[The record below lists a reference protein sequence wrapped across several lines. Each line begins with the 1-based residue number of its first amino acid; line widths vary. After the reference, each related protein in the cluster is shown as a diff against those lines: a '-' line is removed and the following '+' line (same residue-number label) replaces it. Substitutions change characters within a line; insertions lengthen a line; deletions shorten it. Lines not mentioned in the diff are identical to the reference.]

1 MKTRNLISMGMLT
14 ALLAACSNELEMPGA
29 TVGNDAARPSAGKV
43 VIVPNV
49 AGNETDATTRAE
61 WTGRGWKFGAGD
73 NFGAMLMDT
82 WNGTNEGNTTVDDY
96 TFTDYVHTNYKYT
109 ADGEGL
115 VWACK
120 DDDNALA
127 GNYFFYYPYDEK
139 LRERGYVRAELNN
152 HQLNYDK
159 KTGDIDWSYAV
170 RDNQRYL
177 GYAFIPSSNEDIN
190 EIPVDF
196 YPLFATPKFKLHNLS
211 GNEIRLMKLIIR
223 THQHGPADTPDLM
236 PSKVAIAPLSGD
248 FKSVAEDYPEMT
260 QKEQIASLFSHS
272 TRVLDG
278 WFAQQ
283 INSASTGLESDNE
296 EGVYEYTI
304 EFGPDYT
311 LGTDEIFKACA
322 VMPAGKYY
330 NFDVFAFVQ
339 LAKSGKTGVIS
350 LRSLKTADWSAFDS
364 QNGSMQTV
372 LKPGIQ
378 QVLTASFDAQSIE
391 NLALNDFAVN
401 TSADLEEILKFKAE
415 DGGLDLVVIKTLG
428 DKVEMTQGVYD
439 WLADES
445 HKGIQVQIDGTLVIP
460 AGLPEDA
467 IDQLATAV
475 TGNPVIETT
484 FVNKGTQVVEKPI
497 KADIINDGTITV
509 VRQEGDV
516 ENNGKFTGI
525 YVDGTVTNNKGAELV
540 ITSDDTT
547 TGRVTTVFNY
557 GTAET
562 EGQLWNFTN
571 YAGGNWFV
579 RGDQTVENSVDN
591 YAGATIQVDN
601 DVTLTDNTTAKK
613 AFKVNNG
620 TVQNFG
626 TIDRI
631 YQNKGVIYN
640 GNEADTDATL
650 KLAVNTLDVVTD
662 SEGSVT
668 KDGGYIYNYG
678 YIYDVE
684 TNSGNIFMQ
693 AGTAKIEFR
702 NTTNGN
708 GNIENTLD
716 GDIKNIGS
724 QHVIYTA
731 SGQAVWKIM
740 DDLKDY
746 GLYTD
751 LVFATNYTLRNGVN
765 ISWGSIGTQNLKTI
779 TVAENAIIDIAE
791 SASVI
796 LGWSGQTGITNYGM
810 INLNHDATLSGG
822 GIENWGTVKLNNN
835 STINQTV
842 GNNGDGKIEDLRK

>member
-14 ALLAACSNELEMPGA
+14 ALLAACSNELETPGA
-29 TVGNDAARPSAGKV
+29 AIGNGDAARPSAGKV

-49 AGNETDATTRAE
+49 AGDDAATRAD
-61 WTGRGWKFGAGD
+61 WTGTGWSFEAGD
-73 NFGAMLMDT
+73 EFGAMLMDT
-82 WNGTNEGNTTVDDY
+82 WNGTHEGSTTVNDY

-109 ADGEGL
+109 ADASGK
-115 VWACK
+115 VWACQ
-120 DDDNALA
+120 DDDAPSA
-127 GNYFFYYPYDEK
+127 GNYFFYYPYNQDF
-139 LRERGYVRAELNN
+139 RERGYVRTTLNN
-152 HQLNYDK
+152 HQLNYDEE
-159 KTGDIDWSYAV
+159 TGDIDWSYAV
-170 RDNQRYL
+170 RDNQKYL

-211 GNEIRLMKLIIR
+211 GNDIRLMKLIIR
-223 THQHGPADTPDLM
+223 THQEGPAATPMLM
-236 PSKVAIAPLSGD
+236 PSKVAIAPLSGE
-248 FKSVAEDYPEMT
+248 FKTVAEDYPGMT

-278 WFAQQ
+278 AFAQQ
-283 INSASTGLESDNE
+283 INSASTGLESDNQ

-304 EFGPDYT
+304 EFGDNYV

-322 VMPAGKYY
+322 VMPAGEYY
-330 NFDVFAFVQ
+330 DFDVFAFVQ

-350 LRSLKTADWSAFDS
+350 LRTLKTADWSAFDS

-475 TGNPVIETT
+475 TGNPVIVTT

-525 YVDGTVTNNKGAELV
+525 YVDGTVTNNEGAELV

-579 RGDQTVENSVDN
+579 RGDLTVENSVN
-591 YAGATIQVDN
+591 NHAGATIQVDN
-601 DVTLTDNTTAKK
+601 NVTLTDNTTTKK
-613 AFKVNNG
+613 AFEVNNG

-662 SEGSVT
+662 SEGNVT

-702 NTTNGN
+702 ADNNGT
-708 GNIENTLD
+708 GNIENTLH

-724 QHVIYTA
+724 QNVIYTA
-731 SGQAVWKIM
+731 AGKAFEDVLEEMLTYGKYTELVIAT
-740 DDLKDY
+740 DY
-746 GLYTD
+746 TMEDGTIVD
-751 LVFATNYTLRNGVN
+751 TNHAGANMKKL
-765 ISWGSIGTQNLKTI
+765 TI
-779 TVAENAIIDIAE
+779 AENAKVTIDYNANVQFGG
-791 SASVI
+791 ASISVY
-796 LGWSGQTGITNYGM
+796 NYGLIS
-810 INLNHDATLSGG
+810 INHGATLETGDVYNYG
-822 GIENWGTVKLNNN
+822 AIKKNNN
-835 STINQTV
+835 ATHTITTGTTV
-842 GNNGDGKIEDLRK
+842 NGNPVELFD

>member
-49 AGNETDATTRAE
+49 VGNETDATTRAE
-61 WTGRGWKFGAGD
+61 WTGRGWKFEAGD
-73 NFGAMLMDT
+73 DFGAMLMDT
-82 WNGTNEGNTTVDDY
+82 WNGTNEGNTTVNDY

-127 GNYFFYYPYDEK
+127 GNYFFYYRYDEK

-211 GNEIRLMKLIIR
+211 GNDIRLMKLIIR
-223 THQHGPADTPDLM
+223 THQHGPADTPMLM

-260 QKEQIASLFSHS
+260 QKEQIASLFSHG

-278 WFAQQ
+278 WFAQP
-283 INSASTGLESDNE
+283 INSASAGLEPDNE

-322 VMPAGKYY
+322 VMPAGEYY

-401 TSADLEEILKFKAE
+401 TTADLEEILKFKAE
-415 DGGLDLVVIKTLG
+415 DGGKDLVVIKTLG
-428 DKVEMTQGVYD
+428 DEVEMSQTVYD
-439 WLADES
+439 WLADEA
-445 HKGIQVQIDGTLVIP
+445 HAGIRVQIDGTIVIP
-460 AGLPEDA
+460 EGLPEDA
-467 IDQLATAV
+467 IDKWATPF
-475 TGNPVIETT
+475 TNGLPVIETT
-484 FVNKGTQVVEKPI
+484 FINKGTQVVELPL
-497 KADIINDGTITV
+497 KADIINEGTATV
-509 VRQEGDV
+509 IDMEGDV
-516 ENNGKFTGI
+516 TNSGKFTG
-525 YVDGTVTNNKGAELV
+525 VKVVGTVTNGATDDHGAELV

-547 TGRVTTVFNY
+547 TGQVTTVFNY

-562 EGQLWNFTN
+562 EGLLWNFTN

-579 RGDQTVENSVDN
+579 RGDQTVNNSVN
-591 YAGATIQVDN
+591 NHAGATIQVDN
-601 DVTLTDNTTAKK
+601 DVVLTDAK
-613 AFKVNNG
+613 ASFDAINNEG
-620 TVQNFG
+620 TIQNFG
-626 TIDRI
+626 TINRV
-631 YQNKGVIYN
+631 YENKGVIYN

-650 KLAVNTLDVVTD
+650 RIASNY
-662 SEGSVT
+662 VT
-668 KDGGYIYNYG
+668 KDANYVKVNGFIYNYG
-678 YIYDVE
+678 HITDMSFNDGIIY
-684 TNSGNIFMQ
+684 MQ
-693 AGTAKIEFR
+693 AGTAKVEFKK
-702 NTTNGN
+702 TDNGK
-708 GNIENTLD
+708 GDIENTLH
-716 GDIKNIGS
+716 GDILNIGE
-724 QHVIYTA
+724 QNVIYTA
-731 SGQAVWKIM
+731 AGKAIEDVLDEM
-740 DDLKDY
+740 LTY
-746 GLYTD
+746 GKYTE
-751 LVFATNYTLRNGVN
+751 LVIATNYTLEDGVA
-765 ISWGSIGTQNLKTI
+765 ISRTTAGNEMEKITI
-779 TVAENAIIDIAE
+779 AANAIVDIDYDADVQMGGEYI
-791 SASVI
+791 S
-796 LGWSGQTGITNYGM
+796 LYNYGLLT
-810 INLNHDATLSGG
+810 INHGAELLTGDIYNY
-822 GIENWGTVKLNNN
+822 GTVKKNNN
-835 STINQTV
+835 ATLTFAGLCAYQV
-842 GNNGDGKIEDLRK
+842 DGTQESFD

>member
-61 WTGRGWKFGAGD
+61 WTGRGWKFEAGD
-73 NFGAMLMDT
+73 DFGAMLMDT

-223 THQHGPADTPDLM
+223 THQHGPADTPMLM

-278 WFAQQ
+278 WFAQP
-283 INSASTGLESDNE
+283 INPASAGLESDNE

-322 VMPAGKYY
+322 VMPAGEYY

-401 TSADLEEILKFKAE
+401 TTADLEEILKFKAE
-415 DGGLDLVVIKTLG
+415 DGGKDLVVIKTLG
-428 DKVEMTQGVYD
+428 DEVEMSQTVYD
-439 WLADES
+439 WLADEA
-445 HKGIQVQIDGTLVIP
+445 HAGIRVQIDGTIVIP
-460 AGLPEDA
+460 EGLPEDA
-467 IDQLATAV
+467 IDKWATPF
-475 TGNPVIETT
+475 TNGLPVIETT
-484 FVNKGTQVVEKPI
+484 FINKGTQVVELPL
-497 KADIINDGTITV
+497 KADIINEGTATV
-509 VRQEGDV
+509 VRMEGNV
-516 ENNGKFTGI
+516 TNSGKFTGI
-525 YVDGTVTNNKGAELV
+525 YVDGNVTNEEGAELV

-547 TGRVTTVFNY
+547 TGYVTTVFNY

-562 EGQLWNFTN
+562 EGLLWNFTN
-571 YAGGNWFV
+571 FAGGNWFV
-579 RGDQTVENSVDN
+579 RGDQTVNNSVN
-591 YAGATIQVDN
+591 NHAGATIQVDN
-601 DVTLTDNTTAKK
+601 DVVLTDAKASFDAIK
-613 AFKVNNG
+613 NNG
-620 TVQNFG
+620 TIQNFG
-626 TIDRI
+626 TINRV
-631 YQNKGVIYN
+631 YENKGVIYN

-650 KLAVNTLDVVTD
+650 KIASNY
-662 SEGSVT
+662 VT
-668 KDGGYIYNYG
+668 KDANYVKVNGFIYNYG
-678 YIYDVE
+678 HITDMSFNDGIIY
-684 TNSGNIFMQ
+684 MQ
-693 AGTAKIEFR
+693 AGTAKVEFKK
-702 NTTNGN
+702 TDNGK
-708 GNIENTLD
+708 GDIENTLH
-716 GDIKNIGS
+716 GDILNIGE
-724 QHVIYTA
+724 QNVIYTA
-731 SGQAVWKIM
+731 AGKAIEDVLDEM
-740 DDLKDY
+740 LTY
-746 GLYTD
+746 GKYTE
-751 LVFATNYTLRNGVN
+751 LVIATNYTLEDGVA
-765 ISWGSIGTQNLKTI
+765 ISRTTAGAGMLKITI
-779 TVAENAIIDIAE
+779 AANAIVDIDYDADVQMGGEYI
-791 SASVI
+791 S
-796 LGWSGQTGITNYGM
+796 LYNYGLLT
-810 INLNHDATLSGG
+810 INHGAELLTGDIYNY
-822 GIENWGTVKLNNN
+822 GTVKKNNN
-835 STINQTV
+835 ATLTFAGLCAYQVAGTQESF
-842 GNNGDGKIEDLRK
+842 D

>member
-61 WTGRGWKFGAGD
+61 WTGRGWKFEAD
-73 NFGAMLMDT
+73 DDFGAMLMDT
-82 WNGTNEGNTTVDDY
+82 WNGTNEGNTTVNDY

-139 LRERGYVRAELNN
+139 LRERGYVRPELNN

-223 THQHGPADTPDLM
+223 THQHGPADTPMLM

-248 FKSVAEDYPEMT
+248 FESVAEDYPEMT

-278 WFAQQ
+278 WFAQP
-283 INSASTGLESDNE
+283 INPASAGLESDNE

-322 VMPAGKYY
+322 VMPAGEYF

-350 LRSLKTADWSAFDS
+350 LRNLKTADWSEFDS

-401 TSADLEEILKFKAE
+401 TTADLEEILKFKAE
-415 DGGLDLVVIKTLG
+415 DGGKDLVVIKTLG
-428 DKVEMTQGVYD
+428 DEVEMSQTVYD
-439 WLADES
+439 WLADEA
-445 HKGIQVQIDGTLVIP
+445 HAGIRVQIDGTIVIP
-460 AGLPEDA
+460 EGLPEDA
-467 IDQLATAV
+467 IDKWATPF
-475 TGNPVIETT
+475 TNGLPVIETT
-484 FVNKGTQVVEKPI
+484 FINKGTQVVELPL
-497 KADIINDGTITV
+497 KADIINEGTATV
-509 VRQEGDV
+509 VRMEGNV
-516 ENNGKFTGI
+516 TNSGKFTGI
-525 YVDGTVTNNKGAELV
+525 YVDGNVTNEEGAELV

-547 TGRVTTVFNY
+547 TGQVTTVFNY

-562 EGQLWNFTN
+562 EGTLWNFTN

-579 RGDQTVENSVDN
+579 RGDQIVNNSVN
-591 YAGATIQVDN
+591 NHAGATIQVDN
-601 DVTLTDNTTAKK
+601 DVVLTDAKASFDAIK
-613 AFKVNNG
+613 NNG
-620 TVQNFG
+620 TIQNFG
-626 TIDRI
+626 TINRV
-631 YQNKGVIYN
+631 YENKGVIYN

-650 KLAVNTLDVVTD
+650 RIASNY
-662 SEGSVT
+662 VT
-668 KDGGYIYNYG
+668 KDANDVKVNGFIYNYG
-678 YIYDVE
+678 HITDMSFNDGIIY
-684 TNSGNIFMQ
+684 MQ
-693 AGTAKIEFR
+693 AGTAKVEFKK
-702 NTTNGN
+702 TDNGK
-708 GNIENTLD
+708 GDIENTLH
-716 GDIKNIGS
+716 GDILNIGE
-724 QHVIYTA
+724 QNVIYTA
-731 SGQAVWKIM
+731 AG
-740 DDLKDY
+740 KDIEDVLDEMLTY
-746 GLYTD
+746 GKYTE
-751 LVFATNYTLRNGVN
+751 LVIATNYTLEDGVA
-765 ISWGSIGTQNLKTI
+765 ISRTTAGNEMEKITI
-779 TVAENAIIDIAE
+779 AANAIVDIDYDADVQMGGEYI
-791 SASVI
+791 S
-796 LGWSGQTGITNYGM
+796 LYNYGLLT
-810 INLNHDATLSGG
+810 INHGAELLTGDIYNY
-822 GIENWGTVKLNNN
+822 GTVKKNNN
-835 STINQTV
+835 ATLTFAGSCAYQVAGTQESF
-842 GNNGDGKIEDLRK
+842 D

>member
-1 MKTRNLISMGMLT
+1 MKTKKLISMGML
-14 ALLAACSNELEMPGA
+14 ASLLAACSNELEMPGTA
-29 TVGNDAARPSAGKV
+29 IGNGDAARPTAGQV
-43 VIVPNV
+43 AIVPNLV
-49 AGNETDATTRAE
+49 EGDEDAATRAD
-61 WTGRGWKFGAGD
+61 WTGTRWQFEAGD
-73 NFGAMLMDT
+73 DFGAMLMDT
-82 WNGTNEGNTTVDDY
+82 WNGTNEGSTTVNDY

-109 ADGEGL
+109 ADASGK
-115 VWACK
+115 VWACQ
-120 DDDNALA
+120 DDDAPSA
-127 GNYFFYYPYDEK
+127 GNYFFYYPYNQDF
-139 LRERGYVRAELNN
+139 RERGYVRTTLNN
-152 HQLNYDK
+152 HQLNYDEE
-159 KTGDIDWSYAV
+159 TGDIDWSYAV
-170 RDNQRYL
+170 RDNQKYL

-211 GNEIRLMKLIIR
+211 GNDIRLMKLIIR
-223 THQHGPADTPDLM
+223 THQEGPAATPMLM
-236 PSKVAIAPLSGD
+236 PSKVAIAPLSGE
-248 FKSVAEDYPEMT
+248 FKTVAEDYPGMT

-278 WFAQQ
+278 AFAQQ
-283 INSASTGLESDNE
+283 INSASKGLESDNQ

-304 EFGPDYT
+304 EFGDNYV

-322 VMPAGKYY
+322 VMPAGEYY
-330 NFDVFAFVQ
+330 DFDVFAFVQ

-350 LRSLKTADWSAFDS
+350 LRTLKTADWSAFDS

-579 RGDQTVENSVDN
+579 RGDQTVEKSVN
-591 YAGATIQVDN
+591 NNAGATIQVDN

-613 AFKVNNG
+613 AFEVNNG

-662 SEGSVT
+662 SEGNVT

-702 NTTNGN
+702 ADNNGT
-708 GNIENTLD
+708 GNIENTLH
-716 GDIKNIGS
+716 GDIKHIGT
-724 QHVIYTA
+724 QNVIYTA
-731 SGQAVWKIM
+731 AGKPFRVVM
-740 DDLKDY
+740 DEMKDY
-746 GLYTD
+746 GKYSE
-751 LVFATNYTLRNGVN
+751 LVISSDYTLRGN
-765 ISWGSIGTQNLKTI
+765 I
-779 TVAENAIIDIAE
+779 TVNRNSIDNQRLTKITIAKNAIVDIAE
-791 SASVI
+791 SANVT
-796 LGWSGQTGITNYGM
+796 LGSSAVELVNNGLLNI
-810 INLNHDATLSGG
+810 NHDATFTTT
-822 GIENWGTVKLNNN
+822 TVTNNGSIKKNNN
-835 STINQTV
+835 ATFNYTTFN
-842 GNNGDGKIEDLRK
+842 GNDVEWFD

>member
-49 AGNETDATTRAE
+49 VGNETDATTRAE
-61 WTGRGWKFGAGD
+61 WTGRGWKFEAGD
-73 NFGAMLMDT
+73 DFGAMLMDT
-82 WNGTNEGNTTVDDY
+82 WNGTNEGNTTVNDY

-139 LRERGYVRAELNN
+139 LRERGYVRPELNN

-211 GNEIRLMKLIIR
+211 GNDIRLMKLIIR
-223 THQHGPADTPDLM
+223 THQHGPADTPMLM
-236 PSKVAIAPLSGD
+236 PSKVAIAPLSGG
-248 FKSVAEDYPEMT
+248 FESVAEDYPEMT

-278 WFAQQ
+278 WFAQP
-283 INSASTGLESDNE
+283 INSASAGLESDNE

-322 VMPAGKYY
+322 VMPAGEYY

-350 LRSLKTADWSAFDS
+350 LRNLKKADWSDFDS

-401 TSADLEEILKFKAE
+401 TTADLEEILKFKAE
-415 DGGLDLVVIKTLG
+415 DGGKDLVVIKTLG
-428 DKVEMTQGVYD
+428 DEVEMSQTVYD
-439 WLADES
+439 WLADEA
-445 HKGIQVQIDGTLVIP
+445 HAGIRVQIDGTIVIP
-460 AGLPEDA
+460 EGLPEDA
-467 IDQLATAV
+467 IDKWATPF
-475 TGNPVIETT
+475 TNGLPVIETT
-484 FVNKGTQVVEKPI
+484 FINKGTQVVELPL
-497 KADIINDGTITV
+497 KADIINEGTATV
-509 VRQEGDV
+509 IYMEGDV
-516 ENNGKFTGI
+516 TNSGKFTG
-525 YVDGTVTNNKGAELV
+525 VKVVGTVTNGATDDHGAELV

-547 TGRVTTVFNY
+547 TGQVTTVFNY

-562 EGQLWNFTN
+562 EGLLWNFTN

-579 RGDQTVENSVDN
+579 RGDQTVNNSVN
-591 YAGATIQVDN
+591 NHAGATIQVDN
-601 DVTLTDNTTAKK
+601 DVVLTDAK
-613 AFKVNNG
+613 ASFDAINNEG
-620 TVQNFG
+620 TIQNFG
-626 TIDRI
+626 TINRV
-631 YQNKGVIYN
+631 YENKGVIYN

-650 KLAVNTLDVVTD
+650 RIASNY
-662 SEGSVT
+662 VT
-668 KDGGYIYNYG
+668 KDAGVKVNGFIYNYG
-678 YIYDVE
+678 HITDMSFNDGIIY
-684 TNSGNIFMQ
+684 MQ
-693 AGTAKIEFR
+693 AGTAKVEFKK
-702 NTTNGN
+702 TDNGK
-708 GNIENTLD
+708 GDIENTLH
-716 GDIKNIGS
+716 GDILNIGE
-724 QHVIYTA
+724 QNVIYTA
-731 SGQAVWKIM
+731 AG
-740 DDLKDY
+740 KDIEDVLDEMLTY
-746 GLYTD
+746 GKYTE
-751 LVFATNYTLRNGVN
+751 LVIATNYTLEDGVA
-765 ISWGSIGTQNLKTI
+765 ISRTTAGNEMEKITI
-779 TVAENAIIDIAE
+779 AANAIVDIDYDADVQMGGEYI
-791 SASVI
+791 S
-796 LGWSGQTGITNYGM
+796 LYNYGLLT
-810 INLNHDATLSGG
+810 INHGAELLTGDIYNY
-822 GIENWGTVKLNNN
+822 GTVKKNNN
-835 STINQTV
+835 ATLTFAGSCAYQVAGTQESF
-842 GNNGDGKIEDLRK
+842 D